1 MKRGSESFNPHGVQM
16 KLVTLSIVCTLL
28 LSIPALAQDSRE
40 ITEAQ
45 TSAATWLALVDTGKY
60 SESWEQS
67 AALLKSAVTMAAWI
81 TAVSHVRGPLGA
93 LKSRHLQST
102 SFTHTLPGAPDGNY
116 VVIKYTTQFENKES
130 AIETVTP
137 LQEKDGTWRVSGY
150 FIK

>member
-1 MKRGSESFNPHGVQM
+1 M
-16 KLVTLSIVCTLL
+16 KLIALSIISTALL
-28 LSIPALAQDSRE
+28 CAPALAQDSRE

-60 SESWEQS
+60 ADSWEQS
-67 AALLKSAVTMAAWI
+67 AGLLKSAVTMAAWI
-81 TAVSHVRGPLGA
+81 TAVSHVREPLGA

-102 SFTHTLPGAPDGNY
+102 TFTHTLPGAPDGNY
-116 VVIKYTTQFENKES
+116 VVIKYATQFENKQS

>member
-1 MKRGSESFNPHGVQM
+1 MKSIA
-16 KLVTLSIVCTLL
+16 LSIVATVLL
-28 LSIPALAQDSRE
+28 CVPALAQDARE

-45 TSAATWLALVDTGKY
+45 TAAATWLALVDTGKY
-60 SESWEQS
+60 ADSWEQS
-67 AALLKSAVTMAAWI
+67 AGLLKSAVSMAAWT

-102 SFTHTLPGAPDGNY
+102 TFTHTLPGAPDGNY
-116 VVIKYTTQFENKES
+116 VVIKYVSQFENKES